1 MSGIRSGL
9 GIQFLARIFDKD
21 WSRSGSE
28 RVLDILLEALVKI
41 DELYLR
47 LTPNTPS
54 IYKSGVRYYHYAD
67 REEWLAI
74 PECLHERIADCKS
87 LSAWLVAEYRVSG
100 IDPGAKCVKKYNTIE
115 TDFGPLLLYHI
126 QVQRSDGSLEDP
138 SVQLGMTATNGEP
151 DGYIP
156 VPGVPWVIVNGLT
169 HAIGAAIKGDQ
180 KALRQLE
187 EMGDRAAA
195 GDGRYKYLVKV
206 AQTIR
211 EKGYTPEQDQWV
223 RFADGSWGWA

>member
-1 MSGIRSGL
+1 MGGISSGL
-9 GIQFLARIFDKD
+9 GIQIKSQIFESA

-28 RVLDILLEALVKI
+28 RVLDILLDALVKI

-47 LTPNTPS
+47 LTPGTPH

-74 PECLHERIADCKS
+74 PECLHEKIADCKS
-87 LSAWLVAEYRVSG
+87 LCAWLVAEYHVSG
-100 IDPGAKCVKKYNTIE
+100 IDPGARCCKKYSTIE
-115 TDFGPLLLYHI
+115 TDFGKLLLYHI
-126 QVQRSDGSLEDP
+126 QVQRSSGAIEDP
-138 SVQLGMTATNGEP
+138 SVQLGMNTDEP

-156 VPGVPWVIVNGLT
+156 VPGVPWVIVSGLT
-169 HAIGAAIKGDQ
+169 NAIGAAIKGDQ

-195 GDGRYKYLVKV
+195 GDHRYAYLVKV
-206 AQTIR
+206 AKTIR
-211 EKGYTPEQDQWV
+211 DKGYTPDKDQWV